1 MSYTKTKEMLVED
14 LIYLCEVR
22 GELDEESN
30 AVIEAKISDIEKQ
43 IEALGGY

>member
-14 LIYLCEVR
+14 LIHLCEIR

-30 AVIEAKISDIEKQ
+30 AKIEAKIAEIESQ
-43 IEALGGY
+43 IQAMGGY